1 MAHDSHAVTHARTLP
16 ADLSAPAFVEG
27 WKSRAVI
34 VTVVFLVLTVILAF
48 LGQSQDGLGWE
59 HFMRAWVLGL
69 MMTFG
74 WTVGGLALL
83 MVQYCSGGKWGLLL
97 RRPLEAMSRCLPVV
111 VMYWAVPAVSIYIG
125 GIGRKL
131 YLWSQ
136 FPTEADTA
144 SALKA
149 GLITEM
155 QAHCIDF
162 KRGMLNPNMFMII
175 SVMCFAIWFFY
186 QRRLNKMSMVR
197 DSQGPETTPY
207 WIKKFEN
214 LSGPGIV
221 VYALSMTAAVIY
233 WVMSMD
239 VTWFSSVYG
248 LLFLVGQGYSVL
260 ALGIIVSLS
269 LSKAEPFKTILRM
282 TEQHDLGKLTFAFV
296 MLNIYLA
303 FGQFLIIW
311 SGNLPEEIPW
321 YLDRIRGHWGIII
334 TLDFI
339 FHWLIPFSMLLS
351 RDIKRNKKR
360 LIRVCQWMIFA
371 KAFDLFWL
379 IEPNFKDAA
388 RNLHFSWGI
397 LEYAT
402 LPVAMSAFW
411 IAYFCIQLQRRPLV
425 QVNDPHTAE
434 ILEPEHAH
442 A

>member
-1 MAHDSHAVTHARTLP
+1 MAHESHAASHAKTLP
-16 ADLSAPAFVEG
+16 ADLSAPAFVG
-27 WKSRAVI
+27 VWKTRALAVAA
-34 VTVVFLVLTVILAF
+34 VFAILTVILAF
-48 LGQSQDGLGWE
+48 LGQTQDQLGWD
-59 HFMRAWVLGL
+59 HFFRAWVLGL
-69 MMTFG
+69 MLTFG
-74 WTVGGLALL
+74 WCVGGLALL

-97 RRPLEAMSRCLPVV
+97 RRPLEAMSRTLPLIFIYWLVTTIPF
-111 VMYWAVPAVSIYIG
+111 VMK
-125 GIGRKL
+125 KL
-131 YLWSQ
+131 YLWANY
-136 FPTEADTA
+136 PTDASTAD
-144 SALKA
+144 ALKA
-149 GLITEM
+149 GVITEI
-155 QAHCIDF
+155 QKHCIDF
-162 KRGMLNPNMFMII
+162 KRGMLNPEMYIVVGII
-175 SVMCFAIWFFY
+175 CFGIWTLY
-186 QRRLNKMSMVR
+186 MRRLNKMAALR
-197 DSQGPETTPY
+197 DGQGLDSTPY

-214 LSGPGIV
+214 ISGPGIV
-221 VYALSMTAAVIY
+221 VYALTMTAAVIY

-239 VTWFSSVYG
+239 PTWFSSVYG

-260 ALGIIVSLS
+260 AFSIIVSIA
-269 LSKAEPFKTILRM
+269 LSKAEPFKTIMRQ

-321 YLDRIRGHWGIII
+321 YLDRIRGHWGVVI

-360 LIRVCQWMIFA
+360 LTRVCQWMIFA

-402 LPVAMSAFW
+402 LPVAMSALW
-411 IAYFCIQLQRRPLV
+411 IAFFVTRLQSKALV
-425 QVNDPHTAE
+425 QVNDPHLAE